1 MPKLSEILGTSYA
14 QVPEDL
20 KKKYENIDLVE
31 GSSFIEKK
39 EFETA
44 QATIKQY
51 EKDIKKRDT
60 DLKDLREKA
69 KDNEELTKKIDD
81 LEKENKK
88 AADDYKVELEK
99 VNFDRKLEKKLGDYN
114 PQNVE
119 ILKRAIDA
127 SKISLDGENFLGLDE
142 QIKALNET
150 DKYLFKEVEKA
161 DGIAKGT
168 GIIGSESSLV
178 DDKVDNSIGAMLAK
192 AKTENK
198 NAEARNKFF
207 A

>member
-14 QVPEDL
+14 QIPEDL
-20 KKKYENIDLVE
+20 KKKYENIDLVD
-31 GSSFIEKK
+31 SSSYVEKK
-39 EFETA
+39 ELETA
-44 QATIKQY
+44 QTTIKQY

-88 AADDYKVELEK
+88 ATDDYKAELEK
-99 VNFDRKLEKKLGDYN
+99 VNFDRKLEKKLSDYN

-119 ILKRAIDA
+119 ILKKALDTK
-127 SKISLDGENFLGLDE
+127 KISLDGENFLGLDE
-142 QIKALNET
+142 QIKTLNET
-150 DKYLFKEVEKA
+150 DKYLFKEVEKEDDA
-161 DGIAKGT
+161 AKGT
-168 GIIGSESSLV
+168 GIIGSESSLG
-178 DDKVDNSIGAMLAK
+178 DDKTDNSIGAMLAK

>member
-1 MPKLSEILGTSYA
+1 MPKLSEILGESYS
-14 QVPEDL
+14 QIPENIRTQ
-20 KKKYENIDLVE
+20 YENIDLVD
-31 GSSFIEKK
+31 SSSYIEKK
-39 EFETA
+39 ELETA

-88 AADDYKVELEK
+88 ATDDYKVELEK
-99 VNFDRKLEKKLGDYN
+99 VNFDRKLEKKLAEYN
-114 PQNVE
+114 PQNVD
-119 ILKRAIDA
+119 ILKKSLDL

-142 QIKALNET
+142 QIKSRKET
-150 DKYLFKEVEKA
+150 DGYLFKAVENKE
-161 DGIAKGT
+161 DIAKGT
-168 GIIGSESSLV
+168 GIIGSDKYSV
-178 DDKVDNSIGAMLAK
+178 DDKGNSGIGALLAK

-198 NAEARNKFF
+198 NVEAQNKFF

>member
-1 MPKLSEILGTSYA
+1 MPKLSEILGESYS
-14 QVPEDL
+14 QIPENIRNQ
-20 KKKYENIDLVE
+20 YENIDLVD
-31 GSSFIEKK
+31 SSSYIEKK
-39 EFETA
+39 ELETA

-88 AADDYKVELEK
+88 ATDDYKVELEK
-99 VNFDRKLEKKLGDYN
+99 VNFDRKLEKKLSGYN

-119 ILKRAIDA
+119 ILKKSLDL

-142 QIKALNET
+142 QIKSRKET
-150 DKYLFKEVEKA
+150 DGYLFKAVENKE
-161 DGIAKGT
+161 DIAKGT
-168 GIIGSESSLV
+168 GIIGSDNSSV
-178 DDKVDNSIGAMLAK
+178 DDKGNSGIGALLAK